1 MYKITKIPEGE
12 VPKEIIRRKRYT
24 TVKHVTKWGISPPL
38 ITLPETLPSHRVLIQ
53 GQSRSPLPATLPIR
67 PFPPPKTK
75 SSYMYK
81 TVSYR
86 PHRGPVHLDEARS
99 PQKLI
104 LVYHLVSLS
113 PRTSKNA
120 RGGGAG
126 MVLLT
131 FRVRKSQR
139 RLPPLLARRLLLLLE
154 TARRRGHVFDVHLH
168 AALER

>member
-104 LVYHLVSLS
+104 LV
-113 PRTSKNA
+113 
-120 RGGGAG
+120 
-126 MVLLT
+126 